1 MNKEG
6 KERMVSKFFFVKI
19 TSFLFVLTF
28 FLAYI
33 SQIALAGGL
42 PAEKGLLGDVS
53 WYVEER
59 EGRIF
64 YSTHGTAVYGH
75 EFGFFKNP
83 GDCENDIL
91 WLTFSSND
99 EKVKDFVGK
108 EVTVSLAVD
117 GEIIEIGID
126 MLFASTMGFTQ
137 VMYFTNWV
145 AGEQLID
152 ILTRGRYVEVK
163 IVGPKELEALLDI
176 KFDEFNLEGFA
187 DSRKE
192 AGKICRDS
200 SPDTRQEENPLAL
213 LVLNGCGN

>member
-1 MNKEG
+1 MNNKAR
-6 KERMVSKFFFVKI
+6 KRIVDKPFFVKI
-19 TSFLFVLTF
+19 VSFLFILTF
-28 FLAYI
+28 FLVYI
-33 SQIALAGGL
+33 SKSAVAGGL
-42 PAEKGLLGDVS
+42 STEKGTLGDTS

-64 YSTHGTAVYGH
+64 YFTHGTFVWGH
-75 EFGFFKNP
+75 EFGFYKNP
-83 GDCENDIL
+83 GDCKNDIL
-91 WLTFSSND
+91 WLTFSSSD

-117 GEIIEIGID
+117 GEIIEIEVD
-126 MLFASTMGFTQ
+126 MLFAGTMGFTQ

-152 ILTRGRYVEVK
+152 ILTKGRHLEVK
-163 IVGPKELEALLDI
+163 IVEPKELEVLLDI
-176 KFDEFNLEGFA
+176 KFDEFNLKGFA

-192 AGKICRDS
+192 AGKICRDN
-200 SPDTRQEENPLAL
+200 SPDTRQEESPLAL